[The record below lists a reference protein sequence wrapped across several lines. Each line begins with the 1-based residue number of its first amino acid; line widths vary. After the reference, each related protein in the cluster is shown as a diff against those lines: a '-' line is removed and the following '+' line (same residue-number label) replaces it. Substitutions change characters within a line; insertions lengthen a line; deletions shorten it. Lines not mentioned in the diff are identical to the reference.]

1 MSGEHD
7 PAAVSDA
14 ERAVPH
20 PIWAALARLRR
31 DPALFGPFLLVG
43 IVLSL
48 ADWLR
53 RHDPLPAPERAG
65 VGTNGLDIRLEF
77 VGYPTGIG
85 QTMRPL
91 ESLIG
96 LEPGYLVWGLGLYG
110 LVTLAVSAAG
120 TVTMAHAMGR
130 NVRLGAVCSLFGF
143 VVATDLFHRLLGS
156 VELLQSMG
164 LWGILP
170 LAIYC
175 YLFVR
180 LFVAPGLLVDGRSI
194 QAALRGSLRRTAGR
208 GWRLFGLVVA
218 IGLVAWLLASLP
230 LGTVLSSTLVAPVHA
245 VAIVVVL
252 ERGRSHPPFR

>member
-7 PAAVSDA
+7 PAAVCDA
-14 ERAVPH
+14 ERTLSH
-20 PIWAALARLRR
+20 PLRAALARLRR

-43 IVLSL
+43 IALSL
-48 ADWLR
+48 VDWLR
-53 RHDPLPAPERAG
+53 RRDPLPAPERAG
-65 VGTNGLDIRLEF
+65 FGTNGIDIRLEF

-110 LVTLAVSAAG
+110 LTTLAVSVAG
-120 TVTMAHAMGR
+120 VVTMAHAMGR
-130 NVRLGAVCSLFGF
+130 DVRLGAVRSLFGF
-143 VVATDLFHRLLGS
+143 VVATDLFQRLLGS
-156 VELLQSMG
+156 IELLQAMG
-164 LWGILP
+164 LWGVVP

-180 LFVAPGLLVDGRSI
+180 FFVAPGLLVDGRSI
-194 QAALRGSLRRTAGR
+194 QAAIRGSLRRTAGR

-218 IGLVAWLLASLP
+218 IGLSAWLLASLP
-230 LGTVLSSTLVAPVHA
+230 LGTVLSSALVAPVHA

-252 ERGRSHPPFR
+252 ERDRSHPAFR